1 MKMKEKIEELS
12 FFLDNRNIIAEW
24 EKHGEPLLSLYP
36 GCKLVMDV
44 WPHEI
49 PGYVFEICIIDFAV
63 PEIVASCKS
72 KSPHSYQYADTVTEL
87 IREYRD
93 RLADELWDMSE
104 DATFVEAKDYYKDNP
119 DYTDDI
125 SLVSASEW
133 EGFPAGLSVDSFW
146 EWFNYHHTGEIE
158 HFVG

>member
-1 MKMKEKIEELS
+1 MKMREKIEKLS
-12 FFLDNRNIIAEW
+12 FFLDNPNIIAEW
-24 EKHGEPLLSLYP
+24 EKYGEPLLGLYP
-36 GCKLVMDV
+36 GCKLVMGV

-63 PEIVASCKS
+63 
-72 KSPHSYQYADTVTEL
+72 TRL

-93 RLADELWDMSE
+93 RLADELWATFE
-104 DATFVEAKDYYKDNP
+104 DVTFVEAKDYYEDDP

-125 SLVSASEW
+125 SLVSASKW
-133 EGFPAGLSVDSFW
+133 EGFPAGLSVDSFG
-146 EWFNYHHTGEIE
+146 EWFNNHHTGGIE